1 MKQQGRIQRQR
12 KVYITVLEYLL
23 TLVGGLTL
31 ARPQLLA

>member
-1 MKQQGRIQRQR
+1 
-12 KVYITVLEYLL
+12 VYITVLEYLL